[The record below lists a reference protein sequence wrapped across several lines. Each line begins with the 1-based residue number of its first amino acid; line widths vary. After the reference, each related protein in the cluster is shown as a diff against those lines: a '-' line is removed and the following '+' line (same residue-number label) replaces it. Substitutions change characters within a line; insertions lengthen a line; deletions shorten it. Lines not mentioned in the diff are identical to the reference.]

1 MKKEQLYRTIGRVD
15 EELIAEATSYQK
27 EAPRYG
33 KWVSVMVAF
42 ICVIALAGT
51 AAAAGLFGNVEITTA
66 TIDHDDPAWKELLEM
81 APNTTVMQ
89 HAQWEPHN
97 GLATE
102 EIKALLAEMDGK
114 EGSDRQFE
122 SVSELEETY
131 GIKLLKLGQEL
142 GPVQT
147 TLAFCDP
154 SDPSLGSHLHGGWNV
169 QADGIELTID
179 FSGFFNSTECSSS
192 SRAFIKIE
200 SIDEYEIQ
208 SLGVTAAVLSG
219 LIEQDEQ
226 TERLIVAYFSFG
238 GIDYTMTARPK
249 DRQDEF
255 TAAWLCEKLETLQK
269 VQPLPQGPTDTSAVA
284 AVENDKTAQSN
295 RVLVVVMEPIVM
307 EPVDNTDYF
316 SLVVPDGAELED
328 GAEFEFVVMIPD
340 GGEVKIDVDGEE

>member
-33 KWVSVMVAF
+33 KWVSVMAAF

-66 TIDHDDPAWKELLEM
+66 TIDHDDPAWKELLET

-102 EIKALLAEMDGK
+102 EIKALLADMDGK

-147 TLAFCDP
+147 TLACCDP
-154 SDPSLGSHLHGGWNV
+154 SDPALGSHLHGVWDAR
-169 QADGIELTID
+169 ADGVELSID
-179 FSGFFNSTECSSS
+179 VSGFFNSSEYSTSEQ
-192 SRAFIKIE
+192 AFTKIE

-208 SLGVTAAVLSG
+208 SLGVTAAVISG

-226 TERLIVAYFSFG
+226 TERLVAAYFSFG
-238 GIDYTMTARPK
+238 GIDYTMTARPTEG
-249 DRQDEF
+249 QDEV
-255 TAAWLCEKLETLQK
+255 TAAWLCERLETLQE
-269 VQPLPQGPTDTSAVA
+269 VPQGAAETIVV
-284 AVENDKTAQSN
+284 AVEENDESAQPDK
-295 RVLVVVMEPIVM
+295 VVVFIMEPI
-307 EPVDNTDYF
+307 DNTDSF
-316 SLVVPDGAELED
+316 ELRLIIPDGAELED
-328 GAEFEFVVMIPD
+328 HAEFELILNHSD
-340 GGEVKIDVDGEE
+340 GSVNSIDMDGEE